1 MITETV
7 EASMMLHQ
15 LNKWHMIDHSIHLI
29 KNLKKKWS
37 RLIAES
43 LIQLPLMIFNV
54 RFVGTTHLLP
64 RIHYST
70 VVIAQD
76 QSDSFITS
84 A

>member
-7 EASMMLHQ
+7 EASMMLLQ
-15 LNKWHMIDHSIHLI
+15 LNKWHMIGHSIHLI

-37 RLIAES
+37 RLIAEL
-43 LIQLPLMIFNV
+43 LIQLHLMIFNV
-54 RFVGTTHLLP
+54 RFVGTTLLPP

-70 VVIAQD
+70 VARVQD
-76 QSDSFITS
+76 QSDTSITS